1 MFSKQKFSDKFK
13 YSNTKQKMKFS
24 KQDFFSKCNQIC
36 FTKWIQGVDGF

>member
-13 YSNTKQKMKFS
+13 YPNTKLEMEFS
-24 KQDFFSKCNQIC
+24 MQDFFSKCNQIC